1 MTHSRALG
9 RLLVV
14 PRPCA
19 TMSSHFRTPLALV
32 TGRRR
37 RDVSDVE
44 VAEGLA
50 LGEDWAITEA
60 WHRFAPLVLMTAERA
75 LGSKSDAEDVTQ
87 DVFNGLFRNMQ
98 TLRDPASLRSFVYS
112 IAVRTLKS
120 HLRSRKL
127 RHWLSFREPE
137 TLPDLRHSVQDVEGR
152 EFVRNLY
159 RLLDRL
165 SPRERL
171 VFVLRRVE
179 AMTVEEIAST
189 MDISTSTVK
198 RSFTHAS
205 ARLSRWIAADPV
217 LSDRLDGA
225 NAARAP

>member
-1 MTHSRALG
+1 
-9 RLLVV
+9 
-14 PRPCA
+14 
-19 TMSSHFRTPLALV
+19 V
-32 TGRRR
+32 TGRSRR
-37 RDVSDVE
+37 EVSDAE

-50 LGEDWAITEA
+50 LGEDWATTEA

-87 DVFNGLFRNMQ
+87 DVFSGVYRNVK
-98 TLRDPASLRSFVYS
+98 TLREPASLRSFVYS

-120 HLRSRKL
+120 HLRYRKL

-137 TLPDLRHSVQDVEGR
+137 TILDVRHSVQDVEGR
-152 EFVRNLY
+152 EFVTNLY

-165 SPRERL
+165 SPRDRL
-171 VFVLRRVE
+171 VFMLRRVE

-189 MDISTSTVK
+189 MEISTSTVK

-217 LSDRLDGA
+217 LSDRLDGTP
-225 NAARAP
+225 AARSE

>member
-1 MTHSRALG
+1 MTSHS
-9 RLLVV
+9 
-14 PRPCA
+14 
-19 TMSSHFRTPLALV
+19 RTPLALV
-32 TGRRR
+32 TGRNR
-37 RDVSDVE
+37 RDVSDAE
-44 VAEGLA
+44 VAAGLA
-50 LGEDWAITEA
+50 LDEDWAITEA

-87 DVFNGLFRNMQ
+87 DVFSGVFRNVK

-112 IAVRTLKS
+112 VAVRTLRS
-120 HLRSRKL
+120 HLRYRRI

-137 TLPDLRHSVQDVEGR
+137 ALLDVRHSVQDVEGR

-165 SPRERL
+165 SPRDRL
-171 VFVLRRVE
+171 VFILRRVE

-189 MDISTSTVK
+189 MDISVSTVK

-205 ARLSRWIAADPV
+205 TRISRWIAADPV
-217 LSDRLDGA
+217 LSDRLDRTP
-225 NAARAP
+225 AARSE

>member
-1 MTHSRALG
+1 
-9 RLLVV
+9 
-14 PRPCA
+14 
-19 TMSSHFRTPLALV
+19 
-32 TGRRR
+32 
-37 RDVSDVE
+37 VSDAE

-87 DVFNGLFRNMQ
+87 DVFSGVFRNAK

-112 IAVRTLKS
+112 VAVRTLRS
-120 HLRSRKL
+120 HLRYRRL

-137 TLPDLRHSVQDVEGR
+137 SLLDLRHSVQDVEGR

-165 SPRERL
+165 SPRDRL

-189 MDISTSTVK
+189 LDISVSTVK
-198 RSFTHAS
+198 RSFNHAS
-205 ARLSRWIAADPV
+205 TRLSRWIAADPV
-217 LSDRLDGA
+217 LSDRLDGTA
-225 NAARAP
+225 PARPE